1 MKRSR
6 LLSILFLCS
15 FSSLAYEVLLTR
27 IFSIALGYHFAFM
40 IVSIAMLGLGA
51 SGTALSL
58 FPRLKEPSRLTL
70 YVLFVGAGISVSY
83 LLANPIPFDP
93 ITLSWSWTPLLCVG
107 AYYILLSS
115 PFFFTG
121 LVIGT
126 SFSSFSEDTNLL
138 YGADLLG
145 AGMGSVAV
153 LVLLFGVAPDRAVMA
168 ISSLALCATFL
179 AGNKTKG
186 AIALI
191 VLVANVL
198 ILAFQPGF
206 ARMKISP
213 YKELEMAQRYPGA
226 RKLKTIDTPFA
237 RIDLFRSPAV
247 RFAPGLSFQY
257 LESLP
262 EQMGFTVDGGEMNA
276 VTSADDPSKLAFL
289 EFLPAALPYAIG
301 PRERVVVLDPKGGLH
316 VLLALRHGSKEV
328 FKVESRPFLLEVLH
342 NELGAFSGGIY
353 GEKAWS
359 KLGRSWLRRE
369 KKGFDLIDMSLT
381 GAIPSGSFGMAEDY
395 RYTVEAFREYLEH
408 LTPQGVLSI
417 NLFILPPPRTE
428 LRLLNSLR
436 EALKEIGVVDPGL
449 HLAAIRG
456 WGTLCMVAKRSPLN
470 STEIS
475 LIKGFSK
482 ERRFDIV
489 YYPGV
494 KGEETNLH
502 VRTPSPDHFLAF
514 QQLLD
519 PARRKDFIKSYLFDI
534 EPVRDSNPFP
544 HLYLKL
550 KNIFKIYRAMG
561 GKWQYFI
568 GEGYLLPIV
577 FIQVSLLS
585 LALVFIPFWVAKRA
599 KPSNF
604 ATKPR
609 CRTFPA
615 RTLGY
620 FALIGLGFMFVEVAL
635 IQRFILPYE
644 NPPLAVALV
653 LTSLLFGSG
662 LGSLLGHRWETHR
675 GSYLVAVLSFLVIAY
690 DLVLPS
696 FLRSISSMTMP
707 LRVALGFLTLLPLGL
722 LMGNPFP
729 FGLRNLGQA
738 DPALIPWAWAV
749 NGCFS
754 VLAPLIAMM
763 MAMGAG
769 FASVLWAGA
778 GCYLLAFLLFS
789 QVGLTRRRVVWREE
803 PSLRE
808 GQSFDQGVQKAIKFD
823 LLHRERETAHE
834 ILLSNGFI

>member
-1 MKRSR
+1 MQSLRLGHFMKGSR
-6 LLSILFLCS
+6 LVPLVILCS
-15 FSSLAYEVLLTR
+15 FSALSYEVLLTR

-58 FPRLKEPSRLTL
+58 FPRLKDPSRLTL
-70 YVLFVGAGISVSY
+70 YVLFAGTSISVSY
-83 LLANPIPFDP
+83 LLSNPIPFDP
-93 ITLSWSWTPLLCVG
+93 ITLSWSWTPLLYVG

-126 SFSSFSEDTNLL
+126 AFSSFSEETNLL

-145 AGMGSVAV
+145 AGMGSVGV
-153 LVLLFGVAPDRAVMA
+153 LALLFGMAPDRAVMV

-179 AGNKTKG
+179 AGNKKKG

-191 VLVANVL
+191 VLVPNVL

-206 ARMKISP
+206 ARIKISP
-213 YKELEMAQRYPGA
+213 YKELEMALRYPGV

-262 EQMGFTVDGGEMNA
+262 EQIGFTVDGGELNA

-301 PRERVVVLDPKGGLH
+301 QRERVVVLDPKGGLH
-316 VLLALRHGSKEV
+316 VLMALRHGAKEV
-328 FKVESRPFLLEVLH
+328 FKVESRPFLLKALH
-342 NELGAFSGGIY
+342 DELGAFSGGIY
-353 GEKAWS
+353 AERAWS
-359 KLGRSWLRRE
+359 KLGRSWFRGG
-369 KKGFDLIDMSLT
+369 KGTFDLIDISFMGT
-381 GAIPSGSFGMAEDY
+381 IPSGSFGMAEDY
-395 RYTVEAFREYLEH
+395 RYTVEAFREYLDH
-408 LTPQGVLSI
+408 LKPEGMVSLH
-417 NLFILPPPRTE
+417 LFLLPPPRVE
-428 LRLLNSLR
+428 LRLLNTLF
-436 EALKEIGVVDPGL
+436 EALKEMGVEDPSL
-449 HLAAIRG
+449 HLAAIRS
-456 WGTLCMVAKRSPLN
+456 WGSLCMVAKRSPLDA
-470 STEIS
+470 TEIRR
-475 LIKGFSK
+475 IKGFSRD
-482 ERRFDIV
+482 RRFDVV
-489 YYPGV
+489 YYPGIRE
-494 KGEETNLH
+494 EETNLY
-502 VRTPSPDHFLAF
+502 VRTASPDHFLAF
-514 QQLLD
+514 QQLLT
-519 PARRKDFIKSYLFDI
+519 PEKRQDFIKGSLFDI
-534 EPVRDSNPFP
+534 GPVRDSTPFP
-544 HLYLKL
+544 HLYLRL

-561 GKWQYFI
+561 EKWQYFI

-585 LALVFIPFWVAKRA
+585 LVLVFIPFGLAKRA
-599 KPSNF
+599 KPLQS
-604 ATKPR
+604 ATKRR

-653 LTSLLFGSG
+653 LASLLFGSG
-662 LGSLLGHRWETHR
+662 LGSLLGHRWETGR
-675 GSYLVAVLSFLVIAY
+675 GPYFVAVLSFVVVAY

-696 FLRSISSMTMP
+696 FLRTISSVTMP

-722 LMGNPFP
+722 FMGNPFP
-729 FGLRNLGQA
+729 LRLRNLGQE
-738 DPALIPWAWAV
+738 DPSLIPWAWAV

-769 FASVLWAGA
+769 FTSVLWAGA
-778 GCYLLAFLLFS
+778 GCYLLAFLLFWE
-789 QVGLTRRRVVWREE
+789 VDLTRRSVVWREE
-803 PSLRE
+803 PSPRR
-808 GQSFDQGVQKAIKFD
+808 GTIVRPRCPKINK
-823 LLHRERETAHE
+823 
-834 ILLSNGFI
+834 I